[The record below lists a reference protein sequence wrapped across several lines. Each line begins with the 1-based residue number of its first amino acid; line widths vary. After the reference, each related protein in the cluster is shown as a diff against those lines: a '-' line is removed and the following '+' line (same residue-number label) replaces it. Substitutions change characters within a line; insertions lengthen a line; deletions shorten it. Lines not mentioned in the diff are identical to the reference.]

1 MNILAI
7 KNLKAG
13 YQDVPVLN
21 DVDMELVQNK
31 IGILMGPNGAGK
43 TTLLKSIFNQD
54 DITGGKIIFEDKD
67 ITKLP
72 THRLLEMGIAYVPQ
86 GRINFSDLT
95 VEENLLMGA
104 YHLEDKE
111 VINKNIAKIYEEFPD
126 LKVKK
131 HQLAYAL
138 SGGQQQMLAIGR
150 ALVNRPRLLLLDE
163 PSLGLSP
170 KLVKEAFAK
179 IKEIN
184 QKFGTTILI
193 VEHNIKSVLEIAD
206 FAFIMVDG
214 QIEAHGDAQEI
225 KKSDIM
231 KKVFLGTFD

>member
-7 KNLKAG
+7 KKLIAG
-13 YQDVPVLN
+13 YDDMPVLREVN
-21 DVDMELVQNK
+21 LELEQDK
-31 IGILMGPNGAGK
+31 ISILMGPNGAGK
-43 TTLLKSIFNQD
+43 STLLKSVFNQT
-54 DITGGKIIFEDKD
+54 DIKGGKIIFEGKD

-72 THRLLEMGIAYVPQ
+72 THELLELGISYVPQ
-86 GRINFSDLT
+86 GRINFDDLT

-111 VINKNIAKIYEEFPD
+111 IIKKNIAKIYKEFPD
-126 LKVKK
+126 LLVKK
-131 HQLAYAL
+131 KQLAYAL

-150 ALVNRPRLLLLDE
+150 ALVNNPRLLLLDE

-170 KLVKEAFAK
+170 KLVKETFKK

-184 QKFGTTILI
+184 QKFHTTVLI

-206 FAFIMVDG
+206 YGFIMVEG
-214 QIEAHGDAQEI
+214 KIEAADEAQKI
-225 KKSDIM
+225 KNSDIM
-231 KKVFLGTFD
+231 KKVFLGVYD

>member
-1 MNILAI
+1 MNILEI

-13 YQDVPVLN
+13 YADVPVLKEVN
-21 DVDMELVQNK
+21 LELAQDK
-31 IGILMGPNGAGK
+31 IAILMGPNGAGK
-43 TTLLKSIFNQD
+43 TTLLKSIFNQT
-54 DITGGKIIFEDKD
+54 DISAGQIFFEGKE

-72 THRLLEMGIAYVPQ
+72 THQLLEMGIAYVPQ
-86 GRINFSDLT
+86 GRINFSELT

-111 VINKNIAKIYEEFPD
+111 VIKKNIDKIYEEFPD

-131 HQLAYAL
+131 KQLAFSL

-170 KLVKEAFAK
+170 KLVKQTFAK

-184 QKFGTTILI
+184 QKFDTTILI
-193 VEHNIKSVLEIAD
+193 VEHNIRSVLQIAD
-206 FAFIMVDG
+206 YGFIMVEG
-214 QIEAHGDAQEI
+214 QIKAHGQAEEI
-225 KKSDIM
+225 KNSDIM
-231 KKVFLGTFD
+231 KKVFLGVYD

>member
-43 TTLLKSIFNQD
+43 TTLLKSIFNQA
-54 DITGGKIIFEDKD
+54 DITGGQIFFEGKE

-72 THRLLEMGIAYVPQ
+72 TYKLLEMGLAYVPQ

-111 VINKNIAKIYEEFPD
+111 VIIKSIDKIYEEFPD
-126 LKVKK
+126 LKIKK
-131 HQLAYAL
+131 NQLAFSL

-163 PSLGLSP
+163 PSLGLAP
-170 KLVKEAFAK
+170 KLVKETFAK

-184 QKFGTTILI
+184 QKFGTTVLI

-214 QIEAHGDAQEI
+214 QIEAHGEAQEI

>member
-43 TTLLKSIFNQD
+43 TTLLKSIFNQT
-54 DITGGKIIFEDKD
+54 DITGGQIFFEGKE

-72 THRLLEMGIAYVPQ
+72 TYKLLEMGLAYVPQ

-163 PSLGLSP
+163 PSLGLAP
-170 KLVKEAFAK
+170 KLVKATFAK

-184 QKFGTTILI
+184 QKFGTTVLI

-214 QIEAHGDAQEI
+214 QIEAHGEAQEI

-231 KKVFLGTFD
+231 

>member
-1 MNILAI
+1 MNILEI

-13 YQDVPVLN
+13 YGDIPVLK
-21 DVDMELVQNK
+21 DVSLELQQDQ

-43 TTLLKSIFNQD
+43 TTLLKSIFNQT
-54 DITGGKIIFEDKD
+54 DINSGKIIFEDKE

-72 THRLLEMGIAYVPQ
+72 TYKLLEMGIAYVPQ
-86 GRINFSDLT
+86 GRINFDELT

-104 YHLEDKE
+104 YHLEDKD
-111 VINKNIAKIYEEFPD
+111 VIAQNIEKIYQEFPD
-126 LKVKK
+126 LKAKK
-131 HQLAYAL
+131 KLLAYSL

-170 KLVKEAFAK
+170 KLVKQTFAK

-184 QKFGTTILI
+184 EKFDTTILI
-193 VEHNIKSVLEIAD
+193 VEHNIKSVLNITD
-206 FAFIMVDG
+206 QAFIMVDG
-214 QIEAHGDAQEI
+214 QIELSGQADKVKDSAT
-225 KKSDIM
+225 M
-231 KKVFLGTFD
+231 KKVFLGVYD